1 MLRFKAG
8 ITYVHSHWQGWWSK
22 ALRPSAWLRPRPQD
36 PPVRSQSTECRW
48 AETCRRPGCEPP
60 HGSGSGSCSG
70 FAHWWQCCHP
80 SFQKAVGG
88 AQKEGSWS
96 GNMSVKNVPHALTN
110 SLHHRID
117 STHFFNVCFIF
128 IKCLLA
134 SEREVSGNVR
144 ELLYSWCKDLS
155 LLITILTGVPKVL
168 LLEKNHGFLFIS
180 SKK

>member
-1 MLRFKAG
+1 MKSRSKERRGQCCVCSYFRRLIGEATDAASRRRVPTRVLWKDPTLHLVICVITWWLFCTLTFREILHGSPSERCYALKAG

-36 PPVRSQSTECRW
+36 PPVRSRSTACRW

-96 GNMSVKNVPHALTN
+96 GNMSVKKRAA
-110 SLHHRID
+110 
-117 STHFFNVCFIF
+117 CF
-128 IKCLLA
+128 
-134 SEREVSGNVR
+134 
-144 ELLYSWCKDLS
+144 D
-155 LLITILTGVPKVL
+155 
-168 LLEKNHGFLFIS
+168 
-180 SKK
+180 